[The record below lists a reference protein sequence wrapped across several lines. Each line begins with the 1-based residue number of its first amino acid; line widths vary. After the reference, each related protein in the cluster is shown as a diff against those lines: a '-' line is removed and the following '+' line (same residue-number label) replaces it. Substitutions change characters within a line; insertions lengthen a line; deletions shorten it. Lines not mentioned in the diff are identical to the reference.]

1 MTTYQQ
7 YQQQLVVDVI
17 DASAQADSAENAPGM
32 LPYLQALLDAL
43 PYYGDPDLESAYR
56 DVLSTVLQVNMA
68 NNAISAQ
75 PSDSGFGY
83 YSWYSY
89 DGPFSGYAD
98 AFFHNRAPTA
108 ASEAVASGVQAQNGQ
123 LNAGWWQT
131 YVLAVL
137 TDAARQAASLSVD
150 TGKLTTNLANMNAAF
165 LPALT
170 ASYLATLQNAYDPTA
185 SALRALTAAG
195 QLAQACTELG
205 AALGEGQFTANINAA
220 IAMGGDS
227 TNAAVWFLYNLWTTL
242 KALGCSNVDDE
253 IQALQSAGLTVP
265 GEVGPQAWWSGGYTT
280 WYVPL
285 AGPDVAGA
293 TAGLLTAG
301 MPESETTSFVGDP
314 PPPPVNTNVS
324 AANGYSQ
331 SLCLWGPLNMY
342 QPPDTSCLGAG
353 TGVLMAD
360 GSVKAIEDIEIG
372 DKVMSN
378 DGAGTVALVEKP
390 FRLGRTLYSVNGL
403 QAFATSGHP
412 FRAADDA
419 GPRRRAVDPWNLID
433 AVPTMIADGVGALV
447 AGVKLEAI
455 GPEGPEAT
463 VVREVT
469 SHSPDGTPEGEAV
482 YDLVVDNGT
491 RGHAVYYVGGPQT
504 FLSVDSETADP
515 LYDSASTVAVVAAM
529 DAALDSVRRQVNDP
543 ATALPGILARIDPTG
558 LRKAG
563 GAAAQIAPN
572 RNAPRPEIPGAAYYL
587 RDGAWDPHAS
597 ALEIHLVRN
606 YGRMFRRQCATG
618 WRASTGRPS
627 PNDRF
632 TVCAQDVELLG
643 DVPIDPGAD
652 FELELGLRGWS
663 YTEDLVRRLTI
674 SSNGK
679 SPRWHLT
686 PDTVVDFGRI
696 HQQVKPA
703 ALVGSLH
710 LAGTLLG
717 RFRTSVTE
725 ETLSGVSVEHFLFD
739 VDGKVVG
746 RIAIDQRRV
755 RSIDLVLERTRA
767 KNWTTRDAW
776 AVAIGTGRQLGKRLA
791 VLVETV

>member
-7 YQQQLVVDVI
+7 YQQQFVDDVI
-17 DASAQADSAENAPGM
+17 GASAQADSAENM
-32 LPYLQALLDAL
+32 LPYLQALLDGL
-43 PYYGDPDLESAYR
+43 PYYGDPDLESTHR
-56 DVLSTVLQVNMA
+56 GVLGTLLEVNMA

-83 YSWYSY
+83 YSWYAY

-98 AFFHNRAPTA
+98 AFFHNRAPTT
-108 ASEAVASGVQAQNGQ
+108 ASEAVASGAQAQNAQ
-123 LNAGWWQT
+123 LNAGWWQA

-150 TGKLTTNLANMNAAF
+150 SGKLTMDLANMNAMF

-170 ASYLATLQNAYDPTA
+170 ASYLATLQNAYDPTV
-185 SALRALTAAG
+185 SALRALTSAG

-205 AALGEGQFTANINAA
+205 DALSEGQFTANVNAA

-227 TNAAVWFLYNLWTTL
+227 TNAAVWFLYNLWVTL
-242 KALGCSNVDDE
+242 KALGSSNVDAE

-265 GEVGPQAWWSGGYTT
+265 GEVGPQAWWNGGYTT

-285 AGPDVAGA
+285 AGPDVAGS
-293 TAGLLTAG
+293 TSGLLTAG
-301 MPESETTSFVGDP
+301 MPESETTSFDGDP

-324 AANGYSQ
+324 ATNGYSQ
-331 SLCLWGPLNMY
+331 SLCFWGPLNTY

-378 DGAGTVALVEKP
+378 GGVGTIALVEKP
-390 FRLGRTLYSVNGL
+390 GRLGRTLYSVNGL
-403 QAFATSGHP
+403 QAFVTSGHP
-412 FRAADDA
+412 FRAADGP

-447 AGVKLEAI
+447 AGVTLEAI
-455 GPEGPEAT
+455 GPEGQETT

-469 SHSPDGTPEGEAV
+469 SHHPDETPEGEAV
-482 YDLVVDNGT
+482 YDLVVDNGA
-491 RGHAVYYVGGPQT
+491 RGHAVYFVGGPHT
-504 FLSVDSETADP
+504 FLAVDSETADP
-515 LYDSASTVAVVAAM
+515 LYDSASTLAVVAAM
-529 DAALDSVRRQVNDP
+529 DAALESVHRYVNDP
-543 ATALPGILARIDPTG
+543 GTALPGILARLDPSS

-563 GAAAQIAPN
+563 GAAARLVPN
-572 RNAPRPEIPGAAYYL
+572 RGAPRPEIPGPAYYL

-597 ALEIHLVRN
+597 ALEIHLVRQ

-632 TVCAQDVELLG
+632 TVCVQDVELLG
-643 DVPIDPGAD
+643 DVPIDPGTGID
-652 FELELGLRGWS
+652 LELGVRGWS
-663 YTEDLVRRLTI
+663 YTEDLVRRLPI
-674 SSNGK
+674 RSDGK
-679 SPRWHLT
+679 KPRWHLT
-686 PDTVVDFGRI
+686 PDAVVDFGRI

-703 ALVGSLH
+703 VLVGSLH
-710 LAGTLLG
+710 LAGTFLA
-717 RFRTSVTE
+717 RFRASITE
-725 ETLSGVSVEHFLFD
+725 ETLAGVSVEHFLFD
-739 VDGKVVG
+739 VNGKVVG

-755 RSIDLVLERTRA
+755 RSTDFVLERTRA

-776 AVAIGTGRQLGKRLA
+776 AVAIGTGRQLGNRLA
-791 VLVETV
+791 ALVETV